1 MRLLKIMSPNWVR
14 KTNQSNKDINYL
26 MYNKDFIGTMST
38 EKDYNKINKHEQI
51 TRKDSSESEESNET
65 ILFSSLTPVDEER
78 YVPKDLIP
86 VDRRLMDD
94 EWAKQTFRYAHLFD
108 INKFKS
114 KSWESEEQLVEWIES
129 NTTTKNEKSESK

>member
-1 MRLLKIMSPNWVR
+1 
-14 KTNQSNKDINYL
+14 
-26 MYNKDFIGTMST
+26 
-38 EKDYNKINKHEQI
+38 
-51 TRKDSSESEESNET
+51 
-65 ILFSSLTPVDEER
+65 LTPVDEER

-94 EWAKQTFRYAHLFD
+94 KWAKQTFRYAHLFD

-129 NTTTKNEKSESK
+129 NTTTKNEKSESSTAKLFMITAVIKN